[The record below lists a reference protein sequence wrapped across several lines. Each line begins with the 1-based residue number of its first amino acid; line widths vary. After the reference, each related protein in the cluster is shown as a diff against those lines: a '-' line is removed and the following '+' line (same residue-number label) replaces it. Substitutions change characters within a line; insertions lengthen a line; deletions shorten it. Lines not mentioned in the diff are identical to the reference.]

1 MSAGETPGIRLACPM
16 VVGFILLSFC
26 LASVEID
33 LSVSNGV
40 LFGMRMSSSREIFS
54 ASSFS
59 LSMYPEYFMWISV
72 DSHKSVKSKSGW
84 CSNFSS
90 SFTLL
95 IKSSRFICGRLMIS
109 NDLICC
115 F

>member
-40 LFGMRMSSSREIFS
+40 LFGMRMSSSRENFFS
-54 ASSFS
+54 
-59 LSMYPEYFMWISV
+59 
-72 DSHKSVKSKSGW
+72 K
-84 CSNFSS
+84 
-90 SFTLL
+90 
-95 IKSSRFICGRLMIS
+95 
-109 NDLICC
+109 
-115 F
+115 

>member
-84 CSNFSS
+84 CSNF
-90 SFTLL
+90 FFQLYVVDKIL
-95 IKSSRFICGRLMIS
+95 QVYLRAL
-109 NDLICC
+109 ND
-115 F
+115 FK